1 MTENQKNWLYVI
13 FVIVI
18 PFIFV
23 HSFTDS
29 LVPRLL
35 SVLWVATIFP
45 LIIIVLL
52 VTTRNTIRLKNYS
65 NPVVEKR
72 ITFVAKLLAVFL
84 AIGWIWYF
92 TIPVWSGTY
101 KVYAL
106 KQPFVVVVDS
116 VSNQSATVLATGLYW
131 NLKLSQNP
139 TIGYMYLFPT
149 KYRFGDSQY
158 EFIILQNTN
167 IILDVE

>member
-23 HSFTDS
+23 YSFTDS

-52 VTTRNTIRLKNYS
+52 VTTRDTIRLKNYS

-72 ITFVAKLLAVFL
+72 ITFVVSFWQFFWQSDGMVLHDSCLV
-84 AIGWIWYF
+84 
-92 TIPVWSGTY
+92 GTY

-116 VSNQSATVLATGLYW
+116 VSNQSATVLATGL
-131 NLKLSQNP
+131 LESQ
-139 TIGYMYLFPT
+139 T
-149 KYRFGDSQY
+149 
-158 EFIILQNTN
+158 
-167 IILDVE
+167 